1 MAKTGSKK
9 AIKKTVA
16 PKSWALPES
25 SLERIVGGMT
35 ETLKLVGEDPRREG
49 LVKTPKRYAKAMEFL
64 TSGYR
69 KDVDTVV
76 GDALFNEGDASSE
89 IVVVR
94 DIELFSLCEHH
105 LLPFYGKAHVAYIPN
120 GKIIGLSK
128 IPRIVDVF
136 ARRLQV
142 QERLT
147 TQISEELQRILN
159 PHGVAVIIEAYHLC
173 MMMRGVEK
181 QNSYTITSSMLGAF
195 REDARTRQEL
205 LHLLGGL
212 GGRRS

>member
-1 MAKTGSKK
+1 MSTPELSPNHKK
-9 AIKKTVA
+9 IVKHLR
-16 PKSWALPES
+16 SI
-25 SLERIVGGMT
+25 LE
-35 ETLKLVGEDPRREG
+35 LLGEDTSREG
-49 LVKTPKRYAKAMEFL
+49 LLDTPKRYAKAMEFL
-64 TSGYR
+64 TSGYK
-69 KDVDTVV
+69 KDPQKIV
-76 GDALFNEGDASSE
+76 GKALFSEGSSE
-89 IVVVR
+89 IVIVR

-128 IPRIVDVF
+128 IPRIIDAF

-147 TQISEELQRILN
+147 TQISEELMRLLN
-159 PHGVAVIIEAYHLC
+159 AHGVAVIIEASHLC

-181 QNSYTITSSMLGAF
+181 QNSYTITSSMLGVF
-195 REDARTRQEL
+195 RDNETTRKEL

-212 GGRRS
+212 GSAARR